1 MPQRLPSPHPSA
13 AWLRARTRKA
23 ALPHAG
29 RRVFLRRAAGLA
41 ALLGPAACGGGGG
54 SSDPAASLIVPV
66 FLYAF
71 VGTVLAGDPPLPAEV
86 RLTLTPQN
94 PLTSDGAF
102 VRSTLSIS
110 FAVGPDGSWHVTGTF
125 SGDEFS
131 IAVEGAAAPVAS
143 AYRGSFTD
151 RDTVRLVPSDG
162 SARPVLVLRRDARLP

>member
-1 MPQRLPSPHPSA
+1 MPQRPPTTPHLSA
-13 AWLRARTRKA
+13 ACLRARAKEA
-23 ALPHAG
+23 ALPHAE
-29 RRVFLRRAAGLA
+29 RRSFVRRAAGLA

-54 SSDPAASLIVPV
+54 DAAASLIVPV

-86 RLTLTPQN
+86 RLTLVPQN

-102 VRSTLSIS
+102 VRSTLSIA
-110 FAVGPDGSWHVTGTF
+110 FAVGPDGSWRVTGTF

-131 IAVEGAAAPVAS
+131 IVVEGATAPIAS
-143 AYRGSFTD
+143 TYRGSFTD